1 MSSTPGFD
9 FSKFVPGFDFLQNLA
24 GQATQQS
31 PKMPNLGHWVAP
43 TINVEELEK
52 RIEELKAV
60 QFWLDQNAVALKA
73 TIQALEVQKM
83 TLATLRG
90 MNFSVGDLAEAFK
103 IKTPVAEPPAPA
115 PSPAAEPEAN
125 APPNPLASAFEQMQ
139 KAAAAASAKFA
150 AAPAVDEPPTAAAP
164 APEPEPAAPPPAADG
179 AKPAGVIDP
188 LQWWNAL
195 ATQFQQIAASAVSE
209 PAIQK
214 AVDES
219 SYLAANL
226 AKEAFKGAEVFT
238 QSVKDVAKAGSAVPK
253 AGQAAKPQARPG
265 AKPAAKSSAKPAD
278 KSAAMSAVKP
288 AAKPAKK
295 ASATSATPAKK
306 TATKSAAPAKKRT
319 R

>member
-24 GQATQQS
+24 EQATQKS

-60 QFWLDQNAVALKA
+60 QFWLDQNAAALKA

-90 MNFSVGDLAEAFK
+90 MNFSMGDLADAFK
-103 IKTPVAEPPAPA
+103 IKTPVAEPPAAPA
-115 PSPAAEPEAN
+115 EPAA
-125 APPNPLASAFEQMQ
+125 APASTATPNHLASAFEQMQ
-139 KAAAAASAKFA
+139 KAAAAASAKFT
-150 AAPAVDEPPTAAAP
+150 AAPAAQEPPAAVAPEP
-164 APEPEPAAPPPAADG
+164 APEPASPPASAPAADSP
-179 AKPAGVIDP
+179 KPAGVVDP

-209 PAIQK
+209 PAIKK
-214 AVDES
+214 AVDDTS
-219 SYLAANL
+219 HLAANL
-226 AKEAFKGAEVFT
+226 AKEAFKGAEAFT
-238 QSVKDVAKAGSAVPK
+238 QGVKDAAKAGSAVGK
-253 AGQAAKPQARPG
+253 AGTAAKPQARPG
-265 AKPAAKSSAKPAD
+265 VKPAAKSSAKPAAKTGV
-278 KSAAMSAVKP
+278 KSAQKT
-288 AAKPAKK
+288 
-295 ASATSATPAKK
+295 SATSAKK
-306 TATKSAAPAKKRT
+306 TATKAAAPAKKRT

>member
-24 GQATQQS
+24 EQATQKS

-60 QFWLDQNAVALKA
+60 QFWLDQNAAALKA

-90 MNFSVGDLAEAFK
+90 MNFSMGDLAEAFK
-103 IKTPVAEPPAPA
+103 IKTPVAEPEPE
-115 PSPAAEPEAN
+115 PSPPPAEEPAASAG
-125 APPNPLASAFEQMQ
+125 PNPLASAFEQMQ
-139 KAAAAASAKFA
+139 KAAAAASAKFT
-150 AAPAVDEPPTAAAP
+150 AAPAAEEPPLAS
-164 APEPEPAAPPPAADG
+164 APEPEPEPKAAPAADA
-179 AKPAGVIDP
+179 AKPAGVVDP

-209 PAIQK
+209 PAIKK
-214 AVDES
+214 AVDDTS
-219 SYLAANL
+219 HLAANL

-238 QSVKDVAKAGSAVPK
+238 QGVKDVAKAGSAVSK
-253 AGQAAKPQARPG
+253 AGTAVKPQARPG
-265 AKPAAKSSAKPAD
+265 VKPAAKSSAKPAA
-278 KSAAMSAVKP
+278 KTG
-288 AAKPAKK
+288 AKPAKK
-295 ASATSATPAKK
+295 TSATSATSAKK
-306 TATKSAAPAKKRT
+306 TASKAAAPAKKRT

>member
-24 GQATQQS
+24 GQATQKS

-60 QFWLDQNAVALKA
+60 QFWLDQNAAALKA

-90 MNFSVGDLAEAFK
+90 MNFSMGDLAEAFK
-103 IKTPVAEPPAPA
+103 IKTPVAEPPAPPPA
-115 PSPAAEPEAN
+115 EEPAASAV
-125 APPNPLASAFEQMQ
+125 PNPLASAFEQMQ
-139 KAAAAASAKFA
+139 KAAVAASAKFA
-150 AAPAVDEPPTAAAP
+150 AAPAADEAPSAA
-164 APEPEPAAPPPAADG
+164 APEPEPEPTAVHAPAPAAAPASDA
-179 AKPAGVIDP
+179 AKPAGVVDP

-209 PAIQK
+209 PAIKK
-214 AVDES
+214 AVDDTS
-219 SYLAANL
+219 HLAANL

-238 QSVKDVAKAGSAVPK
+238 QGVKDVAKAGSAVSK
-253 AGQAAKPQARPG
+253 AGTAVKPQARPG
-265 AKPAAKSSAKPAD
+265 VKPAAKSSAKPA
-278 KSAAMSAVKP
+278 VKTGV
-288 AAKPAKK
+288 KPAKK
-295 ASATSATPAKK
+295 TSATPAKK
-306 TATKSAAPAKKRT
+306 TATKAAAPAKKRT

>member
-24 GQATQQS
+24 DQATQKS

-60 QFWLDQNAVALKA
+60 QFWLDQNAAALKA

-90 MNFSVGDLAEAFK
+90 MNFSMGDLADAFK
-103 IKTPVAEPPAPA
+103 IKTPVAEPPAAAPA
-115 PSPAAEPEAN
+115 PSAAPSTSSI
-125 APPNPLASAFEQMQ
+125 ASAFEQMQ

-150 AAPAVDEPPTAAAP
+150 APTEPAQPEAPAV
-164 APEPEPAAPPPAADG
+164 APEPEPEPPAAAAAPVAEAGG
-179 AKPAGVIDP
+179 AKPAGVVDP

-209 PAIQK
+209 SAVKK
-214 AVDES
+214 AVDDS
-219 SYLAANL
+219 SQMAASF
-226 AKEAFKGAEVFT
+226 AKEAMKSAEVLAKG
-238 QSVKDVAKAGSAVPK
+238 VKDVTK
-253 AGQAAKPQARPG
+253 AAKPVAKTATRSSGKAATPG
-265 AKPAAKSSAKPAD
+265 TKPAAKSATAAARKPPTKVAG
-278 KSAAMSAVKP
+278 KT
-288 AAKPAKK
+288 AAKTVKK
-295 ASATSATPAKK
+295 GSV
-306 TATKSAAPAKKRT
+306 PAKKRA

>member
-24 GQATQQS
+24 EQATQKS

-60 QFWLDQNAVALKA
+60 QFWLDQNAAALKA

-90 MNFSVGDLAEAFK
+90 MNFSMGDLADAFK

-115 PSPAAEPEAN
+115 PAAAS
-125 APPNPLASAFEQMQ
+125 APSASSMASAFEQMQ

-150 AAPAVDEPPTAAAP
+150 APPEPEAAPPAAEPESSAAAAP
-164 APEPEPAAPPPAADG
+164 AAAAASAG
-179 AKPAGVIDP
+179 SKPAGVIDP
-188 LQWWNAL
+188 LHWWNAL

-209 PAIQK
+209 SALQK
-214 AVDES
+214 AVDDS
-219 SYLAANL
+219 SQMAASF
-226 AKEAFKGAEVFT
+226 AKEAMKSAEVLS
-238 QSVKDVAKAGSAVPK
+238 QGVKAAARAGKPVARSAPRSTGKA
-253 AGQAAKPQARPG
+253 AASG
-265 AKPAAKSSAKPAD
+265 VKPAAKSAAGAVRQPAAK
-278 KSAAMSAVKP
+278 AAGKT

-295 ASATSATPAKK
+295 G
-306 TATKSAAPAKKRT
+306 AAPARKRA